1 MTLTDL
7 EHIPVKQALPSLSK
21 CDEKRD
27 QEIFKDNIEHLEALE
42 YISRLRLARA
52 YLLGGKPFQQSSEPC
67 RRPVKLQKSEGLLG
81 PSALLFSDISAGGVT
96 LDEIET
102 SLNHLEMTIRRKV
115 KRSFEQGVELHF
127 QEFCRSYEL
136 DTFEQTVLALL
147 VANNTGKAFRN
158 FYEKS
163 EFDPHDREDGGMSI
177 GAILS
182 IIHPDYREQVTG
194 RKYFSVDASLIKQ
207 EIVIPSAYYDNT
219 TNILDVYVHLHERIV
234 RYLIGDNNIYDMD
247 LHCISRDRK
256 TVNPDQ
262 VILPEGIKEKVLKL
276 AKNYSANK
284 SRTAKALVDEFYG
297 YGTGLIFLFHGLSG
311 TGKTML
317 AHALAT
323 SLDKELL
330 SVNMEH
336 ASNLGASSEDLIKY
350 LFKEAKLND
359 GIVFFDECDEI
370 FHANTRDSRTLLIEI
385 EKSDCITIMAT
396 NRVIELDPALD
407 RRITMKVPFF
417 LPDEVQREKIWKALV
432 PPNVSLN
439 KDINFKSLAGKYI
452 FSGGLIKNAMF
463 TAITNAMSTNG
474 RSKVR
479 LNTRDIEEA
488 AKWQTASM
496 FDLNSFGRSY
506 QPKNP
511 IQSLPIGSLD
521 KQKIEKVA
529 NACIHLNGKPPGL
542 RMLLG
547 CSDIDTGIGIVDA
560 VAGECNIRVRE
571 FHVPDLFRSLDSTR
585 KIIDPMTRQEVDPL
599 DYAFSTGTGHRSLT
613 MLIDHD
619 AYFERFLLKETT
631 EGDSGKDMLGFYRK
645 LKNFEGLLFLVTTP
659 VKTHSLPIEFNRY
672 LEIHPPPEELQI
684 RKWEKH
690 LGDDK
695 DIQKKLVDLVEKYPL
710 HLNEISQ
717 IIQGSKTTALLNGND
732 TISLEDVYETLKR
745 FKGTKSVPIL
755 FGRGSV

>member
-102 SLNHLEMTIRRKV
+102 SLNHLELTSQQKV

-136 DTFEQTVLALL
+136 DPFEQTVLALL

-284 SRTAKALVDEFYG
+284 LRTAKALVDEFYG

-323 SLDKELL
+323 RLDKELL
-330 SVNMEH
+330 SVNMEY

-359 GIVFFDECDEI
+359 GIVFSM
-370 FHANTRDSRTLLIEI
+370 NVM
-385 EKSDCITIMAT
+385 KSFM
-396 NRVIELDPALD
+396 
-407 RRITMKVPFF
+407 
-417 LPDEVQREKIWKALV
+417 
-432 PPNVSLN
+432 
-439 KDINFKSLAGKYI
+439 
-452 FSGGLIKNAMF
+452 
-463 TAITNAMSTNG
+463 
-474 RSKVR
+474 
-479 LNTRDIEEA
+479 
-488 AKWQTASM
+488 
-496 FDLNSFGRSY
+496 
-506 QPKNP
+506 
-511 IQSLPIGSLD
+511 
-521 KQKIEKVA
+521 
-529 NACIHLNGKPPGL
+529 
-542 RMLLG
+542 
-547 CSDIDTGIGIVDA
+547 
-560 VAGECNIRVRE
+560 
-571 FHVPDLFRSLDSTR
+571 
-585 KIIDPMTRQEVDPL
+585 
-599 DYAFSTGTGHRSLT
+599 
-613 MLIDHD
+613 
-619 AYFERFLLKETT
+619 
-631 EGDSGKDMLGFYRK
+631 
-645 LKNFEGLLFLVTTP
+645 
-659 VKTHSLPIEFNRY
+659 
-672 LEIHPPPEELQI
+672 
-684 RKWEKH
+684 
-690 LGDDK
+690 
-695 DIQKKLVDLVEKYPL
+695 
-710 HLNEISQ
+710 
-717 IIQGSKTTALLNGND
+717 
-732 TISLEDVYETLKR
+732 
-745 FKGTKSVPIL
+745 PIL
-755 FGRGSV
+755 GTAEPF